1 VIADEYIIP
10 KDAEAFYSERVL
22 RMPLCYQ
29 PNDRERAIVAPRT
42 RAEYGLP
49 ENALV
54 FCCFTQ
60 AVKILPDVFARWM
73 SLLSRVPESVLWI
86 LEDNVWAS
94 ANLRREAGAAGV
106 DPERIVAA
114 ARASNDEH
122 LARFRA
128 ADIALDTF
136 PYTSHTT
143 ASDAL
148 WMGCPLVAL
157 CGETFAARVSASI
170 VSACG
175 FPEFV
180 THTLDDY
187 ENLAYRLATDA
198 PYLEDVRARLAAARE
213 TSPLFDSGKFARD
226 LEAIYL
232 DITQ

>member
-1 VIADEYIIP
+1 
-10 KDAEAFYSERVL
+10 
-22 RMPLCYQ
+22 MPLCYQ

-175 FPEFV
+175 FPELV
-180 THTLDDY
+180 THTLDEY

-232 DITQ
+232 DITR